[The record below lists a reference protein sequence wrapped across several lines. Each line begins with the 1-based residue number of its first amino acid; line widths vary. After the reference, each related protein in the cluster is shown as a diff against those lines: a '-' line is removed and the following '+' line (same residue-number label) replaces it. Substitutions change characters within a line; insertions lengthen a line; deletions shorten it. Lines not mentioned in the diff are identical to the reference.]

1 MCKKSESGKGEE
13 MKLKVLG
20 SGSSGNSYALI
31 ADNGEIL
38 AIEAGCKFMDF
49 KKMID
54 WKVSDVV
61 GCIASHEHGD
71 HARYIKD
78 FMQSGIPVYTAF
90 ETQTALEVI
99 TGERTIA
106 LSPNKSCQI
115 GSFTVVPFN
124 VPHDTEIECYG
135 YLIKHEEMGKLLFL
149 TDLEYCKY
157 NFSNQMVNHI
167 LCEANYDMQFVN
179 LDEPNYE
186 HRLRGH
192 MSLDTALDFISTN
205 DNPALRNVALIH
217 LSDKSG
223 DPALFKQKTEETVKY
238 GSDVYVA
245 ERGLEVDMNLYPF

>member
-1 MCKKSESGKGEE
+1 MKI
-13 MKLKVLG
+13 KLKILG

-54 WKVSDVV
+54 WKISNVV
-61 GCIASHEHGD
+61 GCIVTHEHLD

-90 ETQTALEVI
+90 ETQSALETI

-106 LSPNKSCQI
+106 LSPNKSYQI
-115 GSFTVVPFN
+115 SSFTVVPFN
-124 VPHDTEIECYG
+124 VPNDTEIECYG

-157 NFSNQMVNHI
+157 DFSSMKVEQIMV
-167 LCEANYDMQFVN
+167 EANYSMDLVDR
-179 LDEPNYE
+179 DEPNYE

-192 MSLDTALDFISTN
+192 MSLDTALKFISTN
-205 DNPALRNVALIH
+205 DNPALRNVVLIH

-238 GSDVYVA
+238 GANVYIA
-245 ERGLEVDMNLYPF
+245 EKGLEVDMNLCPF